1 MSEGVSAVATIVKL
15 AINLKTAS
23 ALGLAIPPTLHA
35 QADEVIES
43 PCNRAHRFA
52 AVHESGIGPSRR
64 LACAQQVGRF
74 QVKADHQMAGRNGR
88 LCRE

>member
-1 MSEGVSAVATIVKL
+1 MNTMAASILPHVNERGVSVVATILTL

-23 ALGLAIPPTLHA
+23 ALGRAIPPTLHA

-52 AVHESGIGPSRR
+52 AVHEQSIT
-64 LACAQQVGRF
+64 GR
-74 QVKADHQMAGRNGR
+74 VSALVSKY
-88 LCRE
+88 